1 MKIGIVTFHW
11 AANYGAV
18 LQTYALQ
25 NVLVHIGH
33 QVDIINYRPTW
44 ARDNKIPRF
53 SRRPREMINWVD
65 HYLRKYKFKQFC
77 KNELHLT
84 THTYQLD
91 EKISGFDCVIVGSDQ
106 VFNPDIIASGNQ
118 LDTTYLLAS
127 VSRDTKRVSYAAS
140 FGNST
145 LASEY
150 WERFRQLL
158 SSFSFIGIREKS
170 GKHIVEAL
178 GLKAAAVPDPTIL
191 WGDFSLLANLH
202 SLPADNYVLNFIFQQ
217 TEAVR
222 MAQDVIAM
230 ESSKPIR
237 SVIGLSDKLKGKS
250 GYYNL
255 SPEQWIKTIGNA
267 HFVITDSFHST
278 VFCILTHRPFVSL
291 VLNAWGGDWSE
302 RIKALLVEVGLED
315 RLLPSPTQEAIRDI
329 YYKTIDWGKVEK
341 KLTDWRIKGEEFLRD
356 CLNS

>member
-1 MKIGIVTFHW
+1 MRIGIVTFHW

-25 NVLVHIGH
+25 NVLVRMGY
-33 QVDIINYRPTW
+33 QVEVIDYRPVW
-44 ARDNKIPRF
+44 ANDNKTYRF
-53 SRRPREMINWVD
+53 PLAPREGINFVD
-65 HYLRKYKFKQFC
+65 HYLRKCRFEQFR
-77 KNELHLT
+77 KKYLNLT
-84 THTYQLD
+84 THTYKLG

-106 VFNPDIIASGNQ
+106 VFNPDIIDSGDQ
-118 LDTTYLLAS
+118 LDITYLLAS
-127 VSRDTKRVSYAAS
+127 ISAGTKKISYAAS

-150 WERFRQLL
+150 WVRFRQLL
-158 SSFSFIGIREKS
+158 SSFSFIGVREKS
-170 GKHIVEAL
+170 GKHIVETL
-178 GLKAAAVPDPTIL
+178 GLKAVAVPDPTIL
-191 WGDFSLLANLH
+191 WGDFSLLVNSHPL
-202 SLPADNYVLNFIFQQ
+202 SADNYVLNFIFQQ

-237 SVIGLSDKLKGKS
+237 SVISLSDKLRGKS

-255 SPEQWIKTIGNA
+255 SPGQWIKTIRDA

-315 RLLPSPTQEAIRDI
+315 RLLLSPTQEAICDI
-329 YYKTIDWGKVEK
+329 YHKTIDWGKVEK
-341 KLTDWRIKGEEFLRD
+341 KLADWRMKGEEFLRG